1 MPYPEQYHIK
11 EESHKRFFYTVL
23 DLFLHSPVF
32 AILRITIMSGDEKR
46 GKNILSVYIKLC
58 HIWNQNNIKALH
70 TVYREK
76 RYLQELMMASLG
88 NFYTS
93 LSSFKSRIKG
103 NLSSNWVAVPRA
115 GKGCGKN
122 ERKSYVNNLKVSVW
136 GSWSKNYYGNHEYLV
151 ISLVTI
157 QIKVII
163 PVIERGASYNRNT
176 ITTILILGTLKWC
189 HLFSPILVSIINVI
203 ILSQPLLQLSIT

>member
-11 EESHKRFFYTVL
+11 EESHKRFFYIVL

-32 AILRITIMSGDEKR
+32 AVLRITIMSGDEKR

-70 TVYREK
+70 TVCREK
-76 RYLQELMMASLG
+76 RYLQELMMVSLG

-93 LSSFKSRIKG
+93 LPSFKSRIKA
-103 NLSSNWVAVPRA
+103 NLSSNWVAVLRS

-122 ERKSYVNNLKVSVW
+122 ERQSYVNNLKVSVW

-157 QIKVII
+157 QI
-163 PVIERGASYNRNT
+163 N
-176 ITTILILGTLKWC
+176 
-189 HLFSPILVSIINVI
+189 
-203 ILSQPLLQLSIT
+203 